1 MQKEYSL
8 SEVMKEKL
16 QRCKRKVRESFD
28 CYLKDPLSYLLRFQ
42 IHFSGSYK
50 HRAVCVKTV

>member
-16 QRCKRKVRESFD
+16 QRCKRESFD